1 MNPIRKM
8 KSQPWY
14 MWVISGCCFIMVF
27 TCLGFCSS
35 TKPMYLSAITDALNI
50 ERSLFSINDSCR
62 YITTAVINLFFG
74 ALIAKFGPRK
84 LIAAGF
90 LALCASMLT
99 YSFAENI
106 VVFSIGGCLLGLGL
120 AWCTTTM
127 VGYVVGRWCKKHR
140 GTIMGAILAANG
152 LGGALAAQIVGP
164 IIRGSEDGFGY
175 RKAYLV
181 TAAILFAVGAI
192 VVTLFKN
199 APDNEKA
206 APVVGKKKPKGE
218 LWSGITFAQCLRTP
232 YFYIACVCIFMTG
245 MCLQGVNG
253 VYKAHMNDVGID
265 AAYGDMVVSVH
276 SLTLAGFKFLTG
288 IIHDKKGMRF
298 TMVLCDVAAVV
309 MAIMLVLVAPTSFG
323 MVMAM
328 GYGVLCSMALP
339 LETIML
345 PLLAGD
351 LFGEKDY
358 AKMLGIFVSVNT
370 TGYAVGAPLTNL
382 IYDIFGTY
390 VPAFY
395 FVAGTMVVVAVVFQ
409 FALNAAE
416 KKKHQVELEEASA
429 EA

>member
-1 MNPIRKM
+1 MNPLRKM

-14 MWVISGCCFIMVF
+14 MWVIAGCCFIMVF

-35 TKPMYLSAITDALNI
+35 TKAMYLSVITEALHI

-84 LIAAGF
+84 MIAAGF

-127 VGYVVGRWCKKHR
+127 VGYVVGIWCKKHR

-152 LGGALAAQIVGP
+152 LGGALAAQIIGP
-164 IIRGSEDGFGY
+164 IIRGQDDGFGY

-181 TAAILFAVGAI
+181 TAAILFAVGA
-192 VVTLFKN
+192 VVVALFKN

-206 APVVGKKKPKGE
+206 APTVGKKKPKGE
-218 LWSGITFAQCLRTP
+218 LWSGITFAQALRTP
-232 YFYIACVCIFMTG
+232 YFYIAGICIFMTG

-253 VYKAHMNDVGID
+253 VYKAHMDDLGID
-265 AAYGDMVVSVH
+265 AAFGDLVVSVH
-276 SLTLAGFKFLTG
+276 SLSLAGFKFLTG

-298 TMVLCDVAAVV
+298 TMILCDVAAVV
-309 MAIMLVLVAPTSFG
+309 MSVMLILVAPTSFG
-323 MVMAM
+323 MAMAM

-370 TGYAVGAPLTNL
+370 AGYAVGAPLANL

-390 VPAFY
+390 IPAFC
-395 FVAGTMVVVAVVFQ
+395 FVAGTMVAVAVVFQ
-409 FALNAAE
+409 FALSAAE